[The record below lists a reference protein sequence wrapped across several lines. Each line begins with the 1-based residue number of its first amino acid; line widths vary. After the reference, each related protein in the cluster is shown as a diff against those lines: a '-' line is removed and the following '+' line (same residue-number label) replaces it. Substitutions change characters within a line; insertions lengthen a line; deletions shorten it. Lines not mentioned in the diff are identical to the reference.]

1 MEFKTLLEKVIQG
14 LKASGR
20 EHSARLLAHCQNENE
35 LRSTLR
41 NDIFKNDTDTA
52 DFVNGFREKETVLLK
67 ESLCEREMN
76 EIIASGL
83 ESFFKKKDSKFKIVK
98 KYFSPDGDFCIQ
110 IADKQGY
117 ESYYRIMT
125 LRT

>member
-14 LKASGR
+14 LKASGY
-20 EHSARLLAHCQNENE
+20 EHTARQLAHCQDENE
-35 LRSTLR
+35 LRSSLR
-41 NDIFKNDTDTA
+41 NDIFKNDADTT
-52 DFVNGFREKETVLLK
+52 DFVNRFREKKVDLPK
-67 ESLCEREMN
+67 ESLSEREMN
-76 EIIASGL
+76 EILAAGFDA
-83 ESFFKKKDSKFKIVK
+83 FFKKKDSKFKIVK

-110 IADKQGY
+110 IADKQGH